1 MTTKAAGQR
10 DSFDQAEFDQFRQFL
25 QSACGIALGDNKQYL
40 VSSRMRGL
48 LKEHKLTSFSALL
61 LALNKPGSRRLKDQ
75 VIEAMTTNETFW
87 FRDIYPFEHLKDQL
101 LPALMNE
108 QNKGAEP
115 IKIWSAAC
123 SSGQEP
129 YSISIAVEE
138 YRQLRAMGVL
148 RRPVEI
154 LATDLSSIVLVQARA
169 GTYDRAAIA
178 RGLSEER
185 LTRYFDQLDD
195 LWRVKPAVRERVQFK
210 AWNLL
215 DPYISLGKFDVVF
228 CRNVLIYFDSE
239 LKQGILRKLHG
250 VLKPGG
256 VLVLGSSESLA
267 GANDLFEMVR
277 CEPGIMYRA
286 I

>member
-1 MTTKAAGQR
+1 MMKAAGQR
-10 DSFDQAEFDQFRQFL
+10 ESFDQAEFDQFRKFL
-25 QSACGIALGDNKQYL
+25 QDACGIALGDNKQYL
-40 VSSRMRGL
+40 VSSRMRRL
-48 LKEHKLTSFSALL
+48 LEEHQLTSFSALL
-61 LALNKPGSRRLKDQ
+61 LALKKPNSRRLQDQ

-87 FRDIYPFEHLKDQL
+87 FRDIYPFEHLRDQL
-101 LPALMNE
+101 LPELMAGRHSN
-108 QNKGAEP
+108 AEP
-115 IKIWSAAC
+115 IRVWSAAC

-138 YRQLRAMGVL
+138 YRQQKTMGVL
-148 RRPVEI
+148 RRPLQIV
-154 LATDLSSIVLVQARA
+154 ATDLSTIVLDQARR
-169 GTYDRAAIA
+169 GVYDRAAIA

-185 LTRYFDQLDD
+185 ISRYFDKVDD
-195 LWRVKPAVRERVQFK
+195 GWRVKPAVRERVEFK

-215 DPYISLGKFDVVF
+215 DPYISLGKFDMVF

-239 LKQGILRKLHG
+239 LKRRILRKLHG

-256 VLVLGSSESLA
+256 ILFLGSSESLA
-267 GANDLFEMVR
+267 GANDLFEMLR